1 MEYCDTLH
9 PSRYRLYFSDEVVK
23 PGTDSFLLAD
33 FTHPKKG
40 MRVCDLGAGIGLLGL
55 LLLNRCPELTVCC
68 VELQAQAA
76 AMARRNIEE
85 NGLQEKMTLHHGD
98 LRTLRGVLPAG
109 ETDLVVSNPPYF
121 RQGCGGKAAGTLR
134 QAAREEST
142 CTIEDVCVAAA
153 YLLKWGGSFSL
164 VFRPERLTDLFC
176 ALRQSGIEPKRI
188 RFVEKGAGHPPILVL
203 VEGRR
208 GGRPGL
214 VYEPPLVV
222 FASDGRE
229 TEEMDRINFRHD
241 RKEGAP

>member
-9 PSRYRLYFSDEVVK
+9 PSRYRLYFSDNVVK

-33 FTHPKKG
+33 FIHPKKG

-55 LLLNRCPELTVCC
+55 LLLNRCPELSVCC
-68 VELQAQAA
+68 VELQAQAV

-85 NGLQEKMTLHHGD
+85 NGLQKKMTLHHTD
-98 LRTLRGVLPAG
+98 LRALRSVLPAG

-121 RQGCGGKAAGTLR
+121 RQGCGGKASDALR
-134 QAAREEST
+134 QAAREESP
-142 CTIEDVCVAAA
+142 CTIEDVCAAAA
-153 YLLKWGGSFSL
+153 YLLKWGGTFSL
-164 VFRPERLTDLFC
+164 IFRPERLADLFC

-188 RFVEKGAGHPPILVL
+188 RFVEKTAGQPPILVL

-214 VYEPPLVV
+214 VYEPPLVI

-229 TEEMDRINFRHD
+229 SEEMDRINFRQD
-241 RKEGAP
+241 RKAGAL